1 MPNAYAAA
9 TSTTTTLKAALTSA
23 ATTAIT
29 TAPYGSSLTLTAT
42 IAPTAAAGTVT
53 FLIGGVAQ
61 GSPVAVS
68 SGTAKLVTS
77 ALAMGA
83 NSLTATFTPTTP
95 ASYATST
102 SAAVT
107 FTETQ
112 ATTTTTLAAGL
123 TSAPATAITTAAY
136 GASVTMTAT
145 VAPAVAGTVS
155 FQIGGVAQGSP
166 VAVTSGTASLA
177 TTALALGANSLTA
190 VFTPTTP
197 ADYTSSTSAA
207 KTVTVSAAPTTT
219 TMTAALTSAPST
231 TITTAPSGSSVTLTA
246 TVTPTVAGTV
256 TFMDGSTTLGSPVT
270 VSSGTASLVT
280 TALTTIGANS
290 LTATFAPTVSADY
303 ASSTSSALSI
313 TVTKPAATTTLAVS
327 AGPYYYDSSVTLTA
341 SVSPSSATGTV
352 TFYDGS
358 TSLGTGTLSS
368 GTAALSVSTL
378 TVATHNITAA
388 YGGNSSY
395 SASTSAATPVAVV
408 ATPTQIAL
416 QSSASAITTGTAIT
430 LTATVTA
437 QAGSATVTA
446 GSVTFWDSTT
456 NLGKATVNSSGIATL
471 SNVHLT
477 TSGANYLLAMYGGVY
492 SSSVAEF
499 GVSLSAAAKVDVNT
513 GQTITFTQPT
523 AGIYGTTVTLSA
535 TSTSGLTVSFTASGA
550 CSVTGSTLSYTGVGA
565 GACTVTAQQ
574 AGNNT
579 YTAATPVSYNVTVN
593 PATQTIGHWS
603 NLSTTYGTPLT
614 FSASATSGGTVTYS
628 VISGPGSISG
638 TTLTPTGVGSVVVG
652 ATVAATA
659 DYAAVTT
666 PVTKTMTVYQA
677 PLVITASS
685 PSAITFGAPVPTI
698 TPTYTSLVNGDTP
711 TSLTTQPTCKTAYTT
726 SSAAGSYSTY
736 CYGAVDSKYSI
747 TYAAGSFTVNKLIPT
762 VSSWPT
768 DSAITY
774 GAALS
779 TSTLTGGTASVAGAF
794 AWSSSP
800 SPTTTIP
807 RVGSSQSVTFTPTN
821 TTDYAT
827 VTGTISANVNK
838 ANLAVAVSPTAS
850 AVPYDSAL
858 SASRLSGGTV
868 YEPNTSIVLPG
879 TFAWTTSSTTL
890 TTMGSNSEGVT
901 FTATDSTDY
910 NLATGTANV
919 TVDKATPAIASW
931 PTAAAI
937 PYGQAL
943 SSSVLSFTS
952 NGSGTFAWTNP
963 SAVPSVGT
971 SAESVTFTP
980 TDTTHYTTAM
990 GTAHV
995 TVSSLAPT
1003 VSSWPTASSITFGQA
1018 LSSSMLSG
1026 GSANVSGSF
1035 SWTNSSTTP
1044 DAGTLSEG
1052 VTFTPTNQTLYSVVT
1067 GAVNVTVNQESPIV
1081 SSWPTASSITS
1092 LQTLSNSILTGGTAS
1107 VDGSFVWTAAG
1118 TSLVPG
1124 TTSYSVTF
1132 TPSDSTDYSSPIG
1145 WVNVTV
1151 NPCGLQDSTNLSY
1164 SAALYLFTDGDA
1176 PVLPAAFGAQGI
1188 NESAICAVNLSPT
1201 DTIAATVTYPF
1212 ITSNAMSTNPADS
1225 NAYGTNAAIL
1235 AFGTV
1240 ATAGTGATIT
1250 INDDGSGD
1258 PGSIS
1263 TTYDNSTG
1271 VFASMG
1277 GTVNINDTII
1287 STSGNSSHGLD
1298 ATYQGT
1304 LNITN
1309 AQAYTVGNNSGVITA
1324 GIGGGN
1330 VTIAGGNYTSSG
1342 SHSAGIRVAGTGST
1356 VAVSDG
1362 AGGTNI
1368 TTQNGPAVVIEGG
1381 NSVSITST
1389 GGTAISGALGDDH
1402 GIFFY
1407 QGSLGDATAGTSTF
1421 TMTNGSLTYTCDATL
1436 ESVAPCPT
1444 GLASSDQNSP
1454 ATLFAVANTTAVIN
1468 LTDVT
1473 VTNTTPTDADSNGT
1487 LLTAAA
1493 LNSGTTGSN
1502 GGVVTFNAQGETLV
1516 GDIIVDAIS
1525 TANLSLAAD
1534 TASNP
1539 VPSIL
1544 TGTINGAN
1552 SGGTVNLT
1560 LDATSTWVVTGNS
1573 YLTTL
1578 NNAVAGNSNI
1588 TCYYTGQCSVY
1599 VGGQLLSGVN

>member
-1 MPNAYAAA
+1 M
-9 TSTTTTLKAALTSA
+9 
-23 ATTAIT
+23 
-29 TAPYGSSLTLTAT
+29 
-42 IAPTAAAGTVT
+42 T
-53 FLIGGVAQ
+53 FEIGGVAQ
-61 GSPVAVS
+61 GNPV
-68 SGTAKLVTS
+68 T
-77 ALAMGA
+77 
-83 NSLTATFTPTTP
+83 
-95 ASYATST
+95 
-102 SAAVT
+102 
-107 FTETQ
+107 
-112 ATTTTTLAAGL
+112 
-123 TSAPATAITTAAY
+123 
-136 GASVTMTAT
+136 
-145 VAPAVAGTVS
+145 
-155 FQIGGVAQGSP
+155 
-166 VAVTSGTASLA
+166 VTSGTATLA

-190 VFTPTTP
+190 VFSPTTA
-197 ADYTSSTSAA
+197 ADYSSSTSAA

-231 TITTAPSGSSVTLTA
+231 TITTAPAGSSVTLTA
-246 TVTPTVAGTV
+246 TVSPAVAGTV
-256 TFMDGSTTLGSPVT
+256 TFKNGTTTLGSPVA

-313 TVTKPAATTTLAVS
+313 TVSKPAATTTLAVS
-327 AGPYYYDSSVTLTA
+327 AGPHYYDSSVTLTA
-341 SVSPSSATGTV
+341 TVTPSSATGTV

-368 GTAALSVSTL
+368 GTAALSLSTL
-378 TVATHNITAA
+378 TVATHTITAA

-395 SASTSAATPVAVV
+395 SASTSTATSVTVAAV
-408 ATPTQIAL
+408 PTQVAL
-416 QSSASAITTGTAIT
+416 QSSLSTITTGTPIT
-430 LTATVTA
+430 LTATVTDA
-437 QAGSATVTA
+437 AGSTAVTA

-456 NLGKATVNSSGIATL
+456 NLGKVTVNSSGVATL
-471 SNVHLT
+471 PNVHLT
-477 TSGANYLLAMYGGVY
+477 TGGAHYLLGMYGGVY

-499 GVSLSAAAKVDVNT
+499 GVSMSAAAKVAVDT
-513 GQTITFTQPT
+513 GQTITFAQPA
-523 AGIYGTTVTLSA
+523 AGTYGTTVTLTA
-535 TSTSGLTVSFTASGA
+535 TSTSALKVTFTASGA
-550 CSVTGSTLSYTGVGA
+550 CSVSYSTLSYTGVGA

-574 AGNNT
+574 AGNNS
-579 YTAATPVSYNVTVN
+579 YSAATPVSYNVTVN
-593 PATQTIGHWS
+593 PAAQTIGHWF
-603 NLSTTYGTPLT
+603 NASTTYGTPVTL
-614 FSASATSGGTVTYS
+614 SATSTSGGTVIYS
-628 VISGPGSISG
+628 VISGPGSING
-638 TTLTPTGVGSVVVG
+638 ATLTPTGTGTVVVG
-652 ATVAATA
+652 ATVAASA

-666 PVTKTMTVYQA
+666 PVTKTVTVYQA

-685 PSAITFGAPVPTI
+685 PTAITYGTAVPAI
-698 TPTYTSLVNGDTP
+698 TPGYATLVNGDTP

-726 SSAAGSYSTY
+726 ASAPGSYSTY
-736 CYGAVDSKYSI
+736 CFGAVDANYSI
-747 TYAAGSFTVNKLIPT
+747 TYVAGSLVANKAIPT

-768 DSAITY
+768 ASAITY

-779 TSTLTGGTASVAGAF
+779 TSTLTGGTASAAGTF
-794 AWSSSP
+794 AWSTSP

-807 RVGSSQSVTFTPTN
+807 HVGSSQSVTFTPTN
-821 TTDYAT
+821 TTNYAS

-858 SASRLSGGTV
+858 SASKLSGGTV
-868 YEPNTSIVLPG
+868 YVPNTSIVLPG
-879 TFAWTTSSTTL
+879 TFAWTTSSTSL

-910 NLATGTANV
+910 NPATGTANV
-919 TVDKATPAIASW
+919 TVNKATPAIASW
-931 PTAAAI
+931 PTASAI
-937 PYGQAL
+937 TFGQAL
-943 SSSVLSFTS
+943 SHSTLSFTS
-952 NGSGTFAWTNP
+952 NGSGAFAWTNP

-971 SAESVTFTP
+971 SAESVSFTP

-995 TVSSLAPT
+995 TVSSLTPT
-1003 VSSWPTASSITFGQA
+1003 VSTWPTASSITFGQA

-1035 SWTNSSTTP
+1035 SWTTSSTTP
-1044 DAGTLSEG
+1044 DAGTPSEG
-1052 VTFTPTNQTLYSVVT
+1052 VTFTPTNQTLYSTVT
-1067 GAVNVTVNQESPIV
+1067 GTVNVTVNQESPIV

-1092 LQTLSNSILTGGTAS
+1092 LQTLSDSILSGGSAN
-1107 VDGSFVWTAAG
+1107 VDGSFAWTAAG

-1132 TPSDSTDYSSPIG
+1132 SPSDSTDYSSPIG

-1176 PVLPAAFGAQGI
+1176 PVLPAAFGAQGM

-1287 STSGNSSHGLD
+1287 STSGNSSHALD

-1304 LNITN
+1304 LSI
-1309 AQAYTVGNNSGVITA
+1309 ADVQAYTAGNNSGVIVA

-1330 VTIAGGNYTSSG
+1330 VTIAGGNYVSSG
-1342 SHSAGIRVAGTGST
+1342 SRSAGIRVAGTGST

-1362 AGGTNI
+1362 DGGTNI
-1368 TTQNGPAVVIEGG
+1368 TAQNGPAVVIEGG

-1421 TMTNGSLTYTCDATL
+1421 TMTNGSISYTCDATS

-1444 GLASSDQNSP
+1444 GLATSDQNNP
-1454 ATLFAVANTTAVIN
+1454 ATLFSVANTTAVIN

-1493 LNSGTTGSN
+1493 LNSGTVGLN

-1516 GDIIVDAIS
+1516 GDILVDAIS

-1560 LDATSTWVVTGNS
+1560 LDATSTWVVTGDS

-1578 NNAVAGNSNI
+1578 NNAVVGNSNI
-1588 TCYYTGQCSVY
+1588 TCYNTGQCSVY
-1599 VGGQLLSGVN
+1599 VGGILQSGIN